1 MRIGWTYEQNFDTL
15 ESPKT
20 LNYFTLSLLPYVEG
34 QLKLKSTFDIKF
46 LYYNEFTIEIPK
58 SKREIGLHL
67 SFNGDGQ
74 LCPGLTMNRDAAKIS
89 VTMKSHFAQCSKI
102 LINEIGSTYG
112 VWTGPDAKYFQECGF
127 SPDVTATFNTWNF
140 WDSLQKSIVYGT
152 LDPDS
157 TNHCYTVFD
166 PMALFSES
174 NPIDLMG

>member
-1 MRIGWTYEQNFDTL
+1 VRIGWTYEQNFDTL

-74 LCPGLTMNRDAAKIS
+74 LCPGL
-89 VTMKSHFAQCSKI
+89 MKSHFAQCSKI

-112 VWTGPDAKYFQECGF
+112 VWTGPDAKYF
-127 SPDVTATFNTWNF
+127 
-140 WDSLQKSIVYGT
+140 
-152 LDPDS
+152 
-157 TNHCYTVFD
+157 
-166 PMALFSES
+166 
-174 NPIDLMG
+174 